1 MRIVCSSNTTD
12 TNENFNIPNVPPFAR
27 LFSPLTNAAELQL
40 DNGIMKSLVV
50 LFLHQGHCTDH
61 SQQGYWGDREQAKNK
76 DLQDI
81 FAHLHTSQ
89 ASAN

>member
-1 MRIVCSSNTTD
+1 
-12 TNENFNIPNVPPFAR
+12 
-27 LFSPLTNAAELQL
+27 
-40 DNGIMKSLVV
+40 MKSLVV